1 VNVTEQSPLPTSNII
16 QPSLSVVAEDWFEY
30 LVKVHPHHT
39 DYAGIVWH
47 GTYLT
52 WLEEARIE
60 CLRSLGIEFA
70 DLVAAGCNLPVIEAS
85 LRYHQPLRMG
95 MEVVVKTR
103 IGDMEGVRLHCDYRI
118 QSLDGAVLF
127 LTGRVTLVAV
137 DLKDGKVMRRLPP
150 AMKDALEKTR

>member
-1 VNVTEQSPLPTSNII
+1 VNVTEQSQLPTSNII
-16 QPSLSVVAEDWFEY
+16 QPSLSVVAEDWFKY

-52 WLEEARIE
+52 WMEEARIE

-85 LRYHQPLRMG
+85 LRYHQPMRMG
-95 MEVVVKTR
+95 MEAIVKTR
-103 IGDMEGVRLHCDYRI
+103 IGDMEGVRIHCDYQI
-118 QSLDGAVLF
+118 QSLNGEVLF
-127 LTGRVTLVAV
+127 LTGRITLVAV
-137 DLKDGKVMRRLPP
+137 DLQNGKVMRRLPP
-150 AMKDALEKTR
+150 NMKDALEKMR